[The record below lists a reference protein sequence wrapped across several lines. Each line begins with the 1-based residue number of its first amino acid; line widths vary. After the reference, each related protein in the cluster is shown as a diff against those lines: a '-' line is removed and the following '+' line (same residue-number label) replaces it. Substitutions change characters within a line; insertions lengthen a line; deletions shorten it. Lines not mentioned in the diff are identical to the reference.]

1 MPDVIKTRPCG
12 SVNRIHAW
20 PHWRWIL
27 ALKIVLHKSTTV
39 ILMFR
44 PGKFAR
50 MLTLGTMR
58 LDKRLLKAPARWPD
72 PHLP

>member
-39 ILMFR
+39 ILCSA
-44 PGKFAR
+44 PTS
-50 MLTLGTMR
+50 LLECTHLETMR
-58 LDKRLLKAPARWPD
+58 LDKRLLKAPAQ
-72 PHLP
+72 